1 MELEAPPPGSVMTVE
16 DWLRLP
22 EDEPGEL
29 AEGVLLEEEVP
40 DAIHELA
47 VAWLVRVLGIWLGSR
62 GFVFGSEL
70 KTLTKPRSGRK
81 PDVSVFLAGRRPPPR
96 RGPIREP
103 ADILIEVISA
113 SPRDERRDRIEKMA
127 EYAAFGVKYY
137 WLVDPALGSFEV
149 FELDAAGNYVKRIGV
164 TSGRLDQIPGCSE
177 LSIDID
183 ALWTELG
190 RLSEDE

>member
-1 MELEAPPPGSVMTVE
+1 VPS
-16 DWLRLP
+16 LRSP
-22 EDEPGEL
+22 RRH
-29 AEGVLLEEEVP
+29 AS
-40 DAIHELA
+40 
-47 VAWLVRVLGIWLGSR
+47 IWKNRDGSR
-62 GFVFGSEL
+62 RPDLSLVVGQATSARHLENRFASTADGLGRAFGSEL

-81 PDVSVFLAGRRPPPR
+81 PDVSVFLGGRRPPPR

-103 ADILIEVISA
+103 ADILIEVV
-113 SPRDERRDRIEKMA
+113 SPSPKDERRDRVEKMA

-149 FELDAAGNYVKRIGV
+149 FERDAAGNYAKRIGA

-177 LSIDID
+177 LSVDLD

>member
-1 MELEAPPPGSVMTVE
+1 MELEVPAPGTVMTVE
-16 DWLRLP
+16 DWLLLP
-22 EDEPGEL
+22 EDESGEL
-29 AEGVLLEEEVP
+29 AEGMLVEEEVP

-47 VAWLVRVLGIWLGSR
+47 VAWLVRILGSWLGSR

-70 KTLTKPRSGRK
+70 KTLTKPRGGRK
-81 PDVSVFLAGRRPPPR
+81 PDISVFLAGRRPPPR

-103 ADILIEVISA
+103 ADILVEVV
-113 SPRDERRDRIEKMA
+113 SPSPKDERRDRVVKMA

-149 FELDAAGNYVKRIGV
+149 FELDAAGDYVKRIGA
-164 TSGRLDQIPGCSE
+164 TSGRLDQIPGCSD
-177 LSIDID
+177 LSVDID